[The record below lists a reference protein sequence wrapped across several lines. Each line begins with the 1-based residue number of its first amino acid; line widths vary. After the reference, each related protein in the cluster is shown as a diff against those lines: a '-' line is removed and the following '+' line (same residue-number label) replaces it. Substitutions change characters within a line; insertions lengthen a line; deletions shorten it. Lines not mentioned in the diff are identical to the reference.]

1 MLNPLRESFRDQ
13 MRGSACQEAITAIE
27 FFVQDPPQPSSEPCF
42 HYLPPARNRFDLQV
56 LNASGRLV
64 HLIKI
69 DRCLYAA
76 HEGRRCDCL
85 LLTTEQTCFVE
96 FKAADSDITS
106 AGHLRYARAA
116 DCVEQLEHTIK
127 DFFNRGIIA
136 PGALVMAYA
145 CVGRTSQ
152 RPYPGADFLA
162 LSASFNNRFEG
173 VPVRV
178 RLLVENKLVLSRSTN
193 ANQ

>member
-13 MRGSACQEAITAIE
+13 TRGNACQEAITAVE
-27 FFVQDPPQPSSEPCF
+27 FFIQDPPPPSTAPCF

-56 LNASGRLV
+56 RNASGRLV
-64 HLIKI
+64 HLIQI
-69 DRCLYAA
+69 DRCLYSAA
-76 HEGRRCDCL
+76 EGRRCDCL
-85 LLTTEQTCFVE
+85 LLTTEQAYFVE
-96 FKAADSDITS
+96 FKAAERDITTS
-106 AGHLRYARAA
+106 GNLRYARAA

-127 DFFNRGIIA
+127 DFISRDIIP

-173 VPVRV
+173 IPVRV
-178 RLLVENKLVLSRSTN
+178 RLIVENVLVINRSTS
-193 ANQ
+193 AD

>member
-1 MLNPLRESFRDQ
+1 MMNPLRESFRDQ

-27 FFVQDPPQPSSEPCF
+27 FFVQDPPQPSTDPCF

-56 LNASGRLV
+56 MNVAGRLV

-69 DRCLYAA
+69 DRCLYSVA
-76 HEGRRCDCL
+76 EGRRCDCL
-85 LLTTEQTCFVE
+85 LLTTEQAYFVE
-96 FKAADSDITS
+96 FKAADHDLTTS
-106 AGHLRYARAA
+106 GNLRYARAA
-116 DCVEQLEHTIK
+116 DCVEQLEHSIK
-127 DFFNRGIIA
+127 DFFGRGII
-136 PGALVMAYA
+136 PPNALVMAYA

-173 VPVRV
+173 IPIRV
-178 RLLVENKLVLSRSTN
+178 RLLVENTIVIKSGGSN
-193 ANQ
+193 